1 MPSSD
6 DVPVVRS
13 MRARPER
20 PIGVLDVGLLPYR
33 EAWALQRALVDAR
46 QRDDIDDTVVLVEH
60 PPVYTLGRRADR
72 SNVLLDPVALDAA
85 GIDLVE
91 VDRGGDVTYHGP
103 GQLVVYPIVR
113 LAGSR
118 HVVDFVRALEEVAIR
133 ALAVLGVSG
142 ERREGLTGVWVGREK
157 IVAIGVRVGALG
169 VTSHGLALN
178 VHPDLR
184 HFTGIIP
191 CGITTEGVCSLASLG
206 LGIDMSAARTATRSA
221 IEDVLET
228 TLIDEPVERLLPNG
242 VLALPSESE
251 LLDEIDAQRSRSDR
265 SLT

>member
-1 MPSSD
+1 MTGAD

-13 MRARPER
+13 LRARPEGSIR
-20 PIGVLDVGLLPYR
+20 VLDVGVMAYR
-33 EAWALQRALVDAR
+33 EAWALQRALVGAR

-60 PPVYTLGRRADR
+60 PPVYTLGKRADR
-72 SNVLLDPVALDAA
+72 DNVLLDPVALEAA
-85 GIDLVE
+85 GIDLVA

-133 ALAVLGVSG
+133 SLAMLGVIG

-178 VHPDLR
+178 VHPDLH

-206 LGIDMSAARTATRSA
+206 MGSDMSTARSATRRA
-221 IEDVLET
+221 LEEVFET
-228 TLIDEPVERLLPNG
+228 TLIDESVEHLLPHG
-242 VLALPSESE
+242 VPALPSESA
-251 LLDEIDAQRSRSDR
+251 LIDEIVTQPSRSDR

>member
-1 MPSSD
+1 
-6 DVPVVRS
+6 
-13 MRARPER
+13 MR
-20 PIGVLDVGLLPYR
+20 VLDVGLLAYR
-33 EAWALQRALVDAR
+33 EAWALQRALVEAR

-72 SNVLLDPVALDAA
+72 DNVLLDPIALEAA
-85 GIDLVE
+85 GIDLVA

-133 ALAVLGVSG
+133 ALAMLGVIG

-178 VHPDLR
+178 VHPDLQ

-206 LGIDMSAARTATRSA
+206 MGIEMSAARVATRSA
-221 IEDVLET
+221 IEEVLGT
-228 TLIDEPVERLLPNG
+228 TLVDEPVERLLPNG
-242 VLALPSESE
+242 VPALPSESE
-251 LLDEIDAQRSRSDR
+251 LVDMIGAQPSRSDR